1 MRVPGRLVVWKP
13 VYMIMDTEET
23 FMAWF
28 DERPASPYE
37 GAREALYSL
46 SLIDDV
52 PLRPRPR
59 FA

>member
-1 MRVPGRLVVWKP
+1 
-13 VYMIMDTEET
+13 MDTEEN